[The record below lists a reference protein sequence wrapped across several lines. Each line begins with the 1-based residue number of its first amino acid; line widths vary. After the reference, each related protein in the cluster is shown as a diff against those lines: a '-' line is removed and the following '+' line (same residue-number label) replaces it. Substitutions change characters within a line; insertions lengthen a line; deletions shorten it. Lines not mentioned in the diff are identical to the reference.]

1 MERND
6 PAARLFCQPM
16 IVYSHDDSR
25 NGSSLPIADCG
36 RARLIAI
43 PETDDPD
50 DLPEAQRALLR
61 AAEIIK
67 TKRGR
72 GNER

>member
-1 MERND
+1 
-6 PAARLFCQPM
+6 
-16 IVYSHDDSR
+16 
-25 NGSSLPIADCG
+25 LPIVDCG
-36 RARLIAI
+36 QARLIAI

-50 DLPEAQRALLR
+50 DLPVAQRALLR

-67 TKRGR
+67 AKRGR